1 MALTLAAPRR
11 VFHPRRLTTTRNRPS
26 RRWPRLTPGGAVG
39 LAVLALLV
47 FAAFVAPRLG
57 ATDPAHQ
64 ALRARLAP
72 PVGFGGDWAH
82 PLGTDQLG
90 RDLLA
95 RVIAGAKVSL
105 LIGVG
110 ATLASGAV
118 GVSLGLL
125 AGFLGGWTDRV
136 VSFLADVQLA
146 LPFVIVAIAITAAMG
161 ASIRNVVIVLTI
173 TGWVAYDR
181 ILRLQTLALR
191 RAPFIEA
198 ARALGASPARIML
211 RHLAP
216 NLTAPVIVI
225 ASQQVAAMI
234 LFEAALSYLGLGAG
248 SDTITWGG
256 MIAAGREP
264 MLTAWWVAVVPGAA
278 IALTVLGLNLFGD
291 WLRGALDPATRGR

>member
-11 VFHPRRLTTTRNRPS
+11 RLPPDQVVATPTRFS

-39 LAVLALLV
+39 LSVLALLV
-47 FAAFVAPRLG
+47 FAAFFAPRLD
-57 ATDPAHQ
+57 AADPAHQ

-72 PVGFGGDWAH
+72 PVGFGGVWAH
-82 PLGTDQLG
+82 PLGTDNLG

-95 RVIAGAKVSL
+95 RVIAGAKISL

-110 ATLASGAV
+110 ATLASGAI
-118 GVSLGLL
+118 GVMLGLA
-125 AGFLGGWTDRV
+125 AGFFGGWVDRV
-136 VSFLADVQLA
+136 VSFFADVQLA
-146 LPFVIVAIAITAAMG
+146 LPFVIVAVAITAATG

-173 TGWVAYDR
+173 TGWVAYAR

-198 ARALGASPARIML
+198 ARAIGASPARIML

-216 NLTAPVIVI
+216 NLAAPVIVI

-248 SDTITWGG
+248 SATITWGG
-256 MIAAGREP
+256 MIASGREA

-291 WLRGALDPATRGR
+291 WLRGAMDPATRGR